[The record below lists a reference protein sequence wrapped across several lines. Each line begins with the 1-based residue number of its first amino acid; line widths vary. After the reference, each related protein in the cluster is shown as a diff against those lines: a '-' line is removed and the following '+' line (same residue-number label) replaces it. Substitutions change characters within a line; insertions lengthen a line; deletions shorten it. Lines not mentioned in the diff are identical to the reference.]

1 MGSFW
6 LGFTVLA
13 VFFGKIVSAV
23 TLPEL
28 TVREELEVHPQGLL
42 LDETAAGE
50 MNRLRAHPSLDS
62 VIPISQSASPQFR
75 IRGSEPHQNRILIEG
90 IPLTDP
96 VYHSDQLIMIPPG
109 TSSVWELYPA
119 GPPAFFM
126 EEGTGGAI
134 NIRLFKP
141 LQATKVS
148 FQTGSFGFNRLSSHI
163 PKVLGAQL
171 AIDYLQSQEN
181 FPFQNLQDLSSKPQ
195 KESIQTRENNGFF
208 RLSVLP
214 QWVLWQQSQLR
225 GKLFS
230 INSFQKTEIP
240 GPISQPMT
248 KSFDSLFHLTGLQ
261 VKGALGEGIQ
271 SDNIAYVRVV
281 REWLKERFQEDTEES
296 RYFTGGLQTKVT
308 FPFLGEKLRTGVG
321 ANVTGYQW
329 HGNRNPDKAKKYRQL
344 KIPFFLDSKII
355 LKNTLLE
362 LRPEVMGALE
372 ELSSRTDEKKYLNIS
387 PRISL
392 IKKDV
397 GQMEWASSIGY
408 YFRNPSLSELMGGPQ
423 GALPNPQLKSERSLK
438 LDLTWNLPHSRLSVY
453 VAKMDQ
459 LIQGQLVDQR
469 WFQSQNIGTAFF
481 TGAEASNEFALSRF
495 ILLSTGASVLRAVN
509 QNPNAS
515 ENGKT
520 LPFRFPFKAFTQID
534 YRSRLFSAGI
544 RNSLFGP
551 TYLDKENTRKISS
564 YFLFDF
570 FGELNLGDYGK
581 CLLNIENLLDLT
593 VVGAEFEDG
602 SVLAQL
608 SGMNEYPAAGRRI
621 YLKWTVDL

>member
-13 VFFGKIVSAV
+13 VFFGKIASAV

-28 TVREELEVHPQGLL
+28 TVREELEIYPQGLL
-42 LDETAAGE
+42 LDETVAGE

-62 VIPISQSASPQFR
+62 VIQISQSASPQFR
-75 IRGSEPHQNRILIEG
+75 IRGSEPHQNRVLIEG

-96 VYHSDQLIMIPPG
+96 VYHSDQLVVIPSG
-109 TSSVWELYPA
+109 ASSFWELYPA
-119 GPPAFFM
+119 GSPAFFM

-141 LQATKVS
+141 LRATEVS
-148 FQTGSFGFNRLSSHI
+148 FQTGSFGFNRLSGHL

-171 AIDYLQSQEN
+171 AIEYLQSQEN
-181 FPFQNLQDLSSKPQ
+181 FPFQNLQTLSSSSKEEPMQ
-195 KESIQTRENNGFF
+195 KRENNGFL
-208 RLSVLP
+208 RVSVLP
-214 QWVLWQQSQLR
+214 QWVLWQRSQFQ
-225 GKLFS
+225 GQLFS

-248 KSFDSLFHLTGLQ
+248 KSLESLFHLTGLQ

-281 REWLKERFQEDTEES
+281 REWLKERVQEDSEES

-308 FPFLGEKLRTGVG
+308 FPFAGEKLRTGVG
-321 ANVTGYQW
+321 ANMTGYHW
-329 HGNRNPDKAKKYRQL
+329 KKSGKPEGSMEYTQL

-355 LKNTLLE
+355 LKNSSLE
-362 LRPEVMGALE
+362 IRPEMMGALE
-372 ELSSRTDEKKYLNIS
+372 QLSSQTDEKKYLKFS

-392 IKKDV
+392 IKKHA
-397 GQMEWASSIGY
+397 GQKEWVSSLGY

-423 GALPNPQLKSERSLK
+423 GALANPQLKSESSLK
-438 LDLTWNLPHSRLSVY
+438 LDLTWNLPHSRLSFY

-469 WFQSQNIGTAFF
+469 WFQSENIGTALFA
-481 TGAEASNEFALSRF
+481 GAEASNELTLSRF
-495 ILLSTGASVLRAVN
+495 IFLSTGGSVLRAAN
-509 QNPNAS
+509 QNPSVS
-515 ENGKT
+515 ERGKT
-520 LPFRFPFKAFTQID
+520 LPFRFPFKAFAQID
-534 YRSRLFSAGI
+534 YRSRLWSAGI

-551 TYLDKENTRKISS
+551 SYLDKENTRRISS

-570 FGELNLGDYGK
+570 FGELDLGDYGK

-593 VVGAEFEDG
+593 LVDARFPDG